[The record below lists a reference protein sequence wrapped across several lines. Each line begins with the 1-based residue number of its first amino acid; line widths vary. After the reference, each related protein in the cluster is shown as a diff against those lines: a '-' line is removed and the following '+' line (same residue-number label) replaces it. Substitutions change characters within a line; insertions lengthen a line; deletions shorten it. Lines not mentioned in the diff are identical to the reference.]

1 MGANYRRPSPAV
13 YLLPG
18 VLNKSQVWI
27 QRRYSVRYKVPPSG
41 INPRR
46 LYEIQANQAD
56 VAREVRQVGL
66 VKFRNRIMNIEP
78 RAALTATSKAVAR
91 ATGNGIP
98 LSASA
103 APFFSSA

>member
-1 MGANYRRPSPAV
+1 MTRRRPSDAPQTTR
-13 YLLPG
+13 LE
-18 VLNKSQVWI
+18 
-27 QRRYSVRYKVPPSG
+27 RVRSC
-41 INPRR
+41 
-46 LYEIQANQAD
+46 
-56 VAREVRQVGL
+56 